1 MRKGISI
8 VNHTLALRLTFEGVH
23 RMFPFKI
30 QVLALAVVFGASGC
44 VTQKTFDR
52 EHELNQQLQAS
63 VDNDNI
69 KIEQLNDRLRITIE
83 DSILYPSGKAEL
95 SSEGRKALDK
105 IIPTLKDADGDH
117 RIEVEGYTDDVPVG
131 KGLKAK
137 YKTNWELSSA
147 RAASV
152 VEYLQKKGVDPSR
165 LTAAGHGQYQPTAD
179 NASTVGRA
187 RNRRT
192 DIDLVPV
199 NKGN

>member
-1 MRKGISI
+1 MWI
-8 VNHTLALRLTFEGVH
+8 
-23 RMFPFKI
+23 FKNSVSA
-30 QVLALAVVFGASGC
+30 VLMAMAMTGC
-44 VTQKTFDR
+44 VSQQTFDR
-52 EHELNQQLQAS
+52 EHDLNVKLQS
-63 VDNDNI
+63 EVDNDNV

-83 DSILYPSGKAEL
+83 DSVLYPSGKSEL
-95 SSEGRKALDK
+95 SADGKKALDK
-105 IIPTLKDADGDH
+105 VIPTIKDADADH

-131 KGLKAK
+131 KSLRSK
-137 YKTNWELSSA
+137 YKSNWELSSA

-179 NASTVGRA
+179 NKSADGRA

-199 NKGN
+199 NQKPSN